1 MRYLLLTALLL
12 LPLLSFASEGKGE
25 TVRITADR
33 ILYDYSKPVV
43 IFEGRVQAWYGSSYF
58 EAERLTFYPE
68 DHYVVAEG
76 KVLLKEGGD
85 ILRASRM
92 EFNTE
97 TKEGVLYEAKIFLKR
112 RHFHITGDKIE
123 KLGEMRYRVHRAT
136 LTSCDQRV
144 PPWKFTCRRLDVE
157 VEGYAKGWWPG
168 FMVKDIPVLYLPW
181 AIFPVKKERQTG
193 FLIPS
198 FSVSDKYG
206 PILTVPFYWAIAKNQ
221 DATFYLTRYGD
232 ARGRGFKGGVEY
244 RYALSSRA
252 QGDFRLF
259 YLYDEVED
267 RNRWAFFSNQRYSFP
282 KGYGLMADVNLVSD
296 EDYPS
301 DFSEDLEREALIEAR
316 SKNQL
321 RSVLY
326 LWKGWEGAKVG
337 LEFSYFR
344 DLNVSDNDA
353 TLQRLPRAT
362 LEVFKRPLFRSPL
375 FWELSAEG
383 THFWREEGVRGGR
396 FDLEPKVSMPTRPF
410 GVLRF
415 EPWASLRG
423 TLYVTD
429 DPKDQIED
437 YRSRGLYEFGVSLST
452 SIARIF
458 FPKGG
463 GITALGH
470 LLEPKVLYHWRPK
483 VDQDRNPYYD
493 ASDRLDPESLLTFE
507 LLQRFTAKIGEER
520 RDFLYLKV
528 SQPYDFYPSRWRDRL
543 KDLKVELS
551 STPLKG
557 LRLKADAEF
566 DHHHR
571 RFDAFNAAASLI
583 YKGLEI
589 NAEYR
594 FERHQVEE
602 VNFLGG
608 LKALEEVDL
617 WVSHRYNLLADYRVE
632 TVYGIRYRH
641 QCWEV
646 ALSLHDIGRSPDG
659 TQRAE
664 WKVMVEVTLT
674 GIGTFKVR

>member
-85 ILRASRM
+85 LLRASRV

-181 AIFPVKKERQTG
+181 AIFPVKRERQTG

-221 DATFYLTRYGD
+221 DATFYLTRHGD
-232 ARGRGFKGGVEY
+232 ARGRGFKGGLEY

-267 RNRWAFFSNQRYSFP
+267 QNRWAFFSNQRYSFP

-429 DPKDQIED
+429 DPEDQIED
-437 YRSRGLYEFGVSLST
+437 YRSRGLYEFGLSLST
-452 SIARIF
+452 SIARTF

-493 ASDRLDPESLLTFE
+493 ASDRLEPESLLTFE

-520 RDFLYLKV
+520 RDLLYLKV

-566 DHHHR
+566 DHHHK

-583 YKGLEI
+583 YKGLEL

-602 VNFLGG
+602 VNFLGS
-608 LKALEEVDL
+608 LKALEKVDL

-632 TVYGIRYRH
+632 TVYGIKYCH